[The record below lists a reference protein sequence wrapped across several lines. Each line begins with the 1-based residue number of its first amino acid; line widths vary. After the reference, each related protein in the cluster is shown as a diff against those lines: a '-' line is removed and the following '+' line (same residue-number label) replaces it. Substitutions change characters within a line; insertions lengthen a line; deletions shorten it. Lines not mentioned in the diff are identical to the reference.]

1 MSQDTKKA
9 PASAGKQQQ
18 ATATAEASKT
28 IVLIGGDKGGVGKST
43 CARTL
48 AEYLTGK
55 AVSFRAYDGD
65 DTNPT
70 FLRFWQT
77 AHRLSTKTT
86 KGFEPLVNNIE
97 SPEPVQLVDLGAGTS
112 IIFGQFADK
121 ADFFGLVGD
130 HGVRVTLVFLLVP
143 SADSIGLLKTIA
155 EQYGNKVSYV
165 IVRNNGIS
173 GSWDLW
179 EQSKTRSVVLETLDA
194 VELTMPPLDAETISV
209 CDKHSLTWSAA
220 QTSTQ
225 LPLVGRSYVK
235 RWFRVMSEEFDRVQ
249 DRLF

>member
-1 MSQDTKKA
+1 MSQETKKA
-9 PASAGKQQQ
+9 PAPAGKQQQ
-18 ATATAEASKT
+18 AAATAEASKT

-48 AEYLTGK
+48 AEYLK
-55 AVSFRAYDGD
+55 AKGVSFRAYDGD

-70 FLRFWQT
+70 FLRYWQE

-130 HGVRVTLVFLLVP
+130 NGVRVTLVFLLVP

-155 EQYGNKVSYV
+155 EQYGDKLAYV
-165 IVRNNGIS
+165 IVRNNAVS

-179 EQSKTRSVVLETLDA
+179 EQSKTRTALQALGAE
-194 VELTMPPLDAETISV
+194 ELTMPALDAEAFSA
-209 CDKHSLTWSAA
+209 CDKNSLTWSAA
-220 QTSTQ
+220 QTSTA
-225 LPLVGRSYVK
+225 LTLVGRSYVK
-235 RWFRVMSEEFDRVQ
+235 RWFRAMSEEFDRVQ